1 MHIVLQSFKHFFS
14 LSLKPLAMSSCIT
27 ANETSVKELDFMFKT
42 TPAQRSIFIFQLT
55 AGIEEMVL
63 NVITTMSYKSQQ
75 LVFSST

>member
-14 LSLKPLAMSSCIT
+14 LSLKPLAMSSCIA
-27 ANETSVKELDFMFKT
+27 ANETSAKELDFMFNTMPGQKVF
-42 TPAQRSIFIFQLT
+42 FIFQLT

-63 NVITTMSYKSQQ
+63 NLITIMSYKSQQ